1 VQQPDQARIE
11 PNFDSGSPFHAIG
24 RPGSLE
30 MIKTGEPVAAEK
42 ALLWGMINEC
52 LEDAQ
57 LQSRARDWAEILVQG
72 PTRALVMTRQLVDE
86 GTDNSFEDQYRRELE
101 TNRELRESR
110 DGKEGVLAF
119 LEKRPAQFREE

>member
-1 VQQPDQARIE
+1 
-11 PNFDSGSPFHAIG
+11 
-24 RPGSLE
+24 
-30 MIKTGEPVAAEK
+30 
-42 ALLWGMINEC
+42 
-52 LEDAQ
+52 
-57 LQSRARDWAEILVQG
+57 
-72 PTRALVMTRQLVDE
+72 MTRQLVDE